1 MEETRST
8 LKFASRAKLVTTKA
22 SVNEVMDDT
31 AMIKK
36 LQLDLEEAQRDIKRL
51 EKREHTA
58 EEETREAVE
67 EFRKMKQMI
76 YGHGKIPHFQTR
88 LPRPVEPPVARIDK
102 LQVKQLTPV
111 KENPMTQSE
120 TSDTTGTPAWEEGS
134 HSHSQNL
141 DYGPLPKQ
149 VSPSPMSA
157 QASPRPK
164 SNRVR
169 RSSGSRDTPPSEVVI
184 LRDPIPSPLQV
195 ENQGIVNRSELLKS
209 AEERAEFL
217 GKKLDASEDLVESLS
232 MDMESARKC
241 IHTLVFKNLFLSTRI
256 EKLTRKLRDRD
267 ELRVQQYH
275 LLKCSLYIGLVF
287 FLVGNHELYFAAV
300 MFIWLCLEV
309 MT

>member
-1 MEETRST
+1 VEETRST

-36 LQLDLEEAQRDIKRL
+36 LQLDLEEARRDIKRL
-51 EKREHTA
+51 EKREQAA

-67 EFRKMKQMI
+67 EFRKMKHMI
-76 YGHGKIPHFQTR
+76 YGHGEIPHFQTR
-88 LPRPVEPPVARIDK
+88 LPRPVEPPAAPIDK
-102 LQVKQLTPV
+102 LQEKQLTPV

-120 TSDTTGTPAWEEGS
+120 TSDTTGTSWEEGS
-134 HSHSQNL
+134 RSHSQNL

-149 VSPSPMSA
+149 VSPSPMPA
-157 QASPRPK
+157 LASPRPK

-169 RSSGSRDTPPSEVVI
+169 RSSRSHDTPPPEVVI

-195 ENQGIVNRSELLKS
+195 ENQGIVDRSELLKS
-209 AEERAEFL
+209 AQERAEFL
-217 GKKLDASEDLVESLS
+217 GGKLDASEDLVESLS
-232 MDMESARKC
+232 KDMERARKC
-241 IHTLVFKNLFLSTRI
+241 IHTLVFKNLSLSTRI
-256 EKLTRKLRDRD
+256 EKLTRKLRHRD

-275 LLKCSLYIGLVF
+275 LLKYSMYIGLVF
-287 FLVGNHELYFAAV
+287 FLVGNHELYFAAA